1 MADEF
6 GCSASQ
12 KDTDGDGVTDDTDVC
27 PDTEIGYPVLVDG
40 CVDETA
46 LEFDWDSDGYSGQ
59 DDLFPFEDTQ
69 WFDSDL
75 DGYGDNIL
83 GFEGDQCPNTSGN
96 STDDRFGCPD
106 SDSDG
111 WSDPDEN
118 WAASPSGIA
127 DAFTDDVTQWR
138 DLDGDGYGDNS
149 TGNNPDLCP
158 TTNSQYRNSVDLQGC
173 ANNERD
179 SDGDGLV
186 DSLDN
191 CPNEAKGLD
200 GYVDGCPLEKQASS
214 SETTEIFGLSI
225 LSFVAICLAVVILFI
240 VLIILRNR
248 DIDEE
253 WYDEDED
260 FEDDYQESNLSFLDK
275 RRGQSTP
282 LSLIHI

>member
-1 MADEF
+1 M
-6 GCSASQ
+6 
-12 KDTDGDGVTDDTDVC
+12 
-27 PDTEIGYPVLVDG
+27 
-40 CVDETA
+40 
-46 LEFDWDSDGYSGQ
+46 
-59 DDLFPFEDTQ
+59 
-69 WFDSDL
+69 
-75 DGYGDNIL
+75 
-83 GFEGDQCPNTSGN
+83 
-96 STDDRFGCPD
+96 
-106 SDSDG
+106 
-111 WSDPDEN
+111 
-118 WAASPSGIA
+118 
-127 DAFTDDVTQWR
+127 
-138 DLDGDGYGDNS
+138 
-149 TGNNPDLCP
+149 
-158 TTNSQYRNSVDLQGC
+158 QGC

-282 LSLIHI
+282 RSAPSQSKAQPPRNGPTGGPPSFTSAPKTRAAGPSYAPDISQKQTLRENLITAPKASKKAKKVKHGNGSIKKVKRAIAEPEPDIFEKVSQSKIDSAVTSLADLIGDEDERQLLMYLQDKGWNAPQSRAIINMAKNGRN